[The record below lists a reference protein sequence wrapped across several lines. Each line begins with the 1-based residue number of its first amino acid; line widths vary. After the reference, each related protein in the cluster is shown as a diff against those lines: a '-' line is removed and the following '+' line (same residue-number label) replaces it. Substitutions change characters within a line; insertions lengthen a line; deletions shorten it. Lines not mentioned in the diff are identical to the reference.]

1 MHYFK
6 AFRLHICLLI
16 VADCEGLKMTEAWF
30 EMQDKKTDFEKALFH
45 ANAIFSNP
53 LRFIGSRDR
62 NNFTFQPWGLR
73 TKINVRF
80 IRDEDG
86 NLIEFVEVRTRRMR
100 LAIDVRPVRIHIGL
114 SKKEKERTIYVP
126 YYELPHYWKSIEAE
140 NVTAN

>member
-1 MHYFK
+1 
-6 AFRLHICLLI
+6 
-16 VADCEGLKMTEAWF
+16 MTEAWF